1 MSVWKKLFTA
11 IKGSANEAAE
21 NIADNQALRILDQE
35 IREAK
40 AELRR
45 SDEALVGIVAKRKL
59 AQQKVEAL
67 ENSIG
72 DYEGHARTAME
83 KGQQDLALECAQ
95 KVADLRNEQQTEQS
109 YLDQF
114 VASEQSMRTN
124 IAQAKDKL
132 RQLEQQVDV
141 VKANEAVQKAQS
153 AVSATN
159 VGANAKMHTAV
170 ESLERIKQRQ
180 AEKSAQLEAAA
191 EMAEAQSGSS
201 LDKKLAEAG
210 IGSAPKASAQD
221 ELARILGKQENG

>member
-11 IKGSANEAAE
+11 IKGGANEAAE

-40 AELRR
+40 QELRR

-59 AQQKVEAL
+59 SQQKVDAFNNGIDE
-67 ENSIG
+67 
-72 DYEGHARTAME
+72 YEGHARTAME
-83 KGQQDLALECAQ
+83 KSQQELALECAQ
-95 KVADLRNEQQTEQS
+95 KVANLRNEQEAEQV

-114 VASEQSMRTN
+114 IKSEQSMRTN

-180 AEKSAQLEAAA
+180 AEKSAQLDAAA
-191 EMAEAQSGSS
+191 EMAEEQSGSS

-210 IGSAPKASAQD
+210 ITAPGKSSAED
-221 ELARILGKQENG
+221 ELARILGK

>member
-11 IKGSANEAAE
+11 IKGGVNETAE
-21 NIADNQALRILDQE
+21 SVADNQALRILDQE

-40 AELRR
+40 QDLRR
-45 SDEALVGIVAKRKL
+45 SDEALVSIIAKRKL
-59 AQQKVEAL
+59 SQQKVESFNNGIN
-67 ENSIG
+67 E
-72 DYEGHARTAME
+72 YEAHARGAME
-83 KGQQDLALECAQ
+83 KGQQELALECAQ
-95 KVADLRNEQQTEQS
+95 KVATFRTEQQAEQA

-114 VASEQSMRTN
+114 MTSEQRMRTN
-124 IAQAKDKL
+124 ISQAKDKL

-170 ESLERIKQRQ
+170 ESLERIKRRQ
-180 AEKSAQLEAAA
+180 DEKSAQLEAAA
-191 EMAEAQSGSS
+191 EMAEEQSGSS

-210 IGSAPKASAQD
+210 ITPGGSASAED
-221 ELARILGKQENG
+221 ELKRILGQ

>member
-11 IKGSANEAAE
+11 IKGGANEAAE
-21 NIADNQALRILDQE
+21 NVADSQALRILDQE

-40 AELRR
+40 QELRR
-45 SDEALVGIVAKRKL
+45 SDEALVSIVAKRKMS
-59 AQQKVEAL
+59 QQKVDAFTNGINE
-67 ENSIG
+67 
-72 DYEGHARTAME
+72 YEGHARGAME
-83 KGQQDLALECAQ
+83 NGQQDLALECAQ
-95 KVADLRNEQQTEQS
+95 KVANLRTEQQAEQI

-114 VASEQSMRTN
+114 VKSEQSMRTN

-141 VKANEAVQKAQS
+141 VKANEAVQKAQA

-191 EMAEAQSGSS
+191 EMAEEQSGSS

-210 IGSAPKASAQD
+210 ITPGGKSSAED
-221 ELARILGKQENG
+221 ELARILGK

>member
-1 MSVWKKLFTA
+1 MSVWKKLVTA
-11 IKGSANEAAE
+11 LKGGANEAAE
-21 NIADNQALRILDQE
+21 AVADNQALRILDQE

-40 AELRR
+40 LELRR
-45 SDEALVGIVAKRKL
+45 SDEALVKIVAKRKMSS
-59 AQQKVEAL
+59 QKVASFEQGIN
-67 ENSIG
+67 E
-72 DYEGHARTAME
+72 YETHARGAMD

-95 KVADLRNEQQTEQS
+95 KVATLRNEQQAEQT

-114 VASEQSMRTN
+114 TQSEQSMRTN

-170 ESLERIKQRQ
+170 ESLDRIKRRQ

-191 EMAEAQSGSS
+191 EMAEEQSGSS

-210 IGSAPKASAQD
+210 ITPGGSQSAED
-221 ELARILGKQENG
+221 ELARILGK

>member
-11 IKGSANEAAE
+11 IKGGANEAAE
-21 NIADNQALRILDQE
+21 NVADSQALRILDQE

-40 AELRR
+40 QELRR
-45 SDEALVGIVAKRKL
+45 SDEALVSIVAKRKMS
-59 AQQKVEAL
+59 QQKVEAF
-67 ENSIG
+67 NNGIN
-72 DYEGHARTAME
+72 DYEGHARGAME
-83 KGQQDLALECAQ
+83 KGQQEIALECAQ
-95 KVADLRNEQQTEQS
+95 KVATLRTEQQAEQA
-109 YLDQF
+109 YLDRF
-114 VASEQSMRTN
+114 VKSEQSMRTN

-180 AEKSAQLEAAA
+180 AEKSAQLEAAE
-191 EMAEAQSGSS
+191 EMAEEQSGSS

-210 IGSAPKASAQD
+210 ITPGAKSSAED
-221 ELARILGKQENG
+221 ELARILGK

>member
-11 IKGSANEAAE
+11 IKGGANEAAE
-21 NIADNQALRILDQE
+21 TIADNQALRILDQE

-40 AELRR
+40 QELRR
-45 SDEALVGIVAKRKL
+45 SDEALVSIVAKRKL
-59 AQQKVEAL
+59 SQQKVDAF
-67 ENSIG
+67 NSSI
-72 DYEGHARTAME
+72 DEYEGHARTAME
-83 KGQQDLALECAQ
+83 KGQQELALECAQ
-95 KVADLRNEQQTEQS
+95 KVANLRNEQQAEQT

-114 VASEQSMRTN
+114 TKSEQTMRTN

-159 VGANAKMHTAV
+159 VGANTKMHTAV

-180 AEKSAQLEAAA
+180 AEKAAQLEAAA
-191 EMAEAQSGSS
+191 EMTEDQSGSS

-210 IGSAPKASAQD
+210 ISSPKSSAED
-221 ELARILGKQENG
+221 ELARILGK

>member
-11 IKGSANEAAE
+11 IKGGANEAAE
-21 NIADNQALRILDQE
+21 SVADSQALRILDQE

-40 AELRR
+40 QELRR
-45 SDEALVGIVAKRKL
+45 SDEALVTIVAKRKMSN
-59 AQQKVEAL
+59 QKVDAFNNGIAE
-67 ENSIG
+67 
-72 DYEGHARTAME
+72 YEGHARGAME
-83 KGQQDLALECAQ
+83 KGQQELALECAQ
-95 KVADLRNEQQTEQS
+95 KVATLRNEQQAEQT

-170 ESLERIKQRQ
+170 ESLDRIKQRQ

-191 EMAEAQSGSS
+191 EMAEEQSGSS

-210 IGSAPKASAQD
+210 ITPGAKSSAED
-221 ELARILGKQENG
+221 ELARILGK

>member
-11 IKGSANEAAE
+11 IKGGVNETAE
-21 NIADNQALRILDQE
+21 AVADNQALRILDQE

-40 AELRR
+40 QELRR

-59 AQQKVEAL
+59 SQQKVDGFQLGIE
-67 ENSIG
+67 E
-72 DYEGHARTAME
+72 YEGHARTAME

-95 KVADLRNEQQTEQS
+95 KVAELRNDQQAEQA

-114 VASEQSMRTN
+114 VASEQKMRTN
-124 IAQAKDKL
+124 ISQAKDKL

-191 EMAEAQSGSS
+191 EMAEEQSGSS

-210 IGSAPKASAQD
+210 ITSGKQSSAED
-221 ELARILGKQENG
+221 ELKRILGK

>member
-11 IKGSANEAAE
+11 IKGGANEAAE
-21 NIADNQALRILDQE
+21 SVADNQALRILDQE

-40 AELRR
+40 QELRR
-45 SDEALVGIVAKRKL
+45 SDEALVSIVAKRKMS
-59 AQQKVEAL
+59 QQKVDAINNGIE
-67 ENSIG
+67 E
-72 DYEGHARTAME
+72 YEGHARGAMD

-95 KVADLRNEQQTEQS
+95 KVATLRNEQQAEQT

-114 VASEQSMRTN
+114 IASEQSMRTN

-191 EMAEAQSGSS
+191 EMAEEQSGSS

-210 IGSAPKASAQD
+210 ITPGSKSSAED
-221 ELARILGKQENG
+221 ELARILGK

>member
-11 IKGSANEAAE
+11 IKGGVNETAE
-21 NIADNQALRILDQE
+21 SVADNQALRILDQE

-40 AELRR
+40 QDLRR
-45 SDEALVGIVAKRKL
+45 SDEALVSIVAKRKL
-59 AQQKVEAL
+59 SQQKVEAFNKGIT
-67 ENSIG
+67 E
-72 DYEGHARTAME
+72 YETHARGAME

-95 KVADLRNEQQTEQS
+95 KVATLRNEQQTEQT

-114 VASEQSMRTN
+114 MTSEQRMRTN
-124 IAQAKDKL
+124 ISQAKDKL

-153 AVSATN
+153 AVSSTN

-170 ESLERIKQRQ
+170 ESLERIKRRQ
-180 AEKSAQLEAAA
+180 DEKSAQLEAAA
-191 EMAEAQSGSS
+191 EMAEEQSGSS

-210 IGSAPKASAQD
+210 ITSGGTASAED
-221 ELARILGKQENG
+221 ELKRILGQ

>member
-11 IKGSANEAAE
+11 IKGGVNETAE
-21 NIADNQALRILDQE
+21 SVADSQALRILDQE
-35 IREAK
+35 IRDAK
-40 AELRR
+40 QELRR
-45 SDEALVGIVAKRKL
+45 SDEALVSIVAKRKL
-59 AQQKVEAL
+59 SQQKVDAFNQGIE
-67 ENSIG
+67 E
-72 DYEGHARTAME
+72 YEGHARSAME
-83 KGQQDLALECAQ
+83 KGQQELALECAQ
-95 KVADLRNEQQTEQS
+95 KVATIRNEQQAEQT

-114 VASEQSMRTN
+114 ITSEQRMRTN
-124 IAQAKDKL
+124 ISQAKDKL

-159 VGANAKMHTAV
+159 VGASAKMHTAV

-191 EMAEAQSGSS
+191 EMAEEQSGSS

-210 IGSAPKASAQD
+210 VTSGQSSSAED
-221 ELARILGKQENG
+221 ELKRILGK

>member
-11 IKGSANEAAE
+11 IKGGANEAAE
-21 NIADNQALRILDQE
+21 TIADNQALRILDQE

-40 AELRR
+40 QELRR
-45 SDEALVGIVAKRKL
+45 SDEALVSIVAKRKL
-59 AQQKVEAL
+59 SQQKVDAINNGIE
-67 ENSIG
+67 E
-72 DYEGHARTAME
+72 YEGHARAAMD
-83 KGQQDLALECAQ
+83 KGQQELALECAQ
-95 KVADLRNEQQTEQS
+95 KVAALRNEQDAEQV

-114 VASEQSMRTN
+114 VASEKSMRTN

-191 EMAEAQSGSS
+191 EMAEEQSGSS
-201 LDKKLAEAG
+201 LDKKLADAG
-210 IGSAPKASAQD
+210 ITPGGKTSAED
-221 ELARILGKQENG
+221 ELARILGK

>member
-11 IKGSANEAAE
+11 IKGGVNETAEAA
-21 NIADNQALRILDQE
+21 ADSQALRILDQE

-40 AELRR
+40 QELRR
-45 SDEALVGIVAKRKL
+45 SDEALVSIVAKRKMS
-59 AQQKVEAL
+59 QQKVDGFEQG
-67 ENSIG
+67 IG
-72 DYEGHARTAME
+72 EYEGHARGAME

-95 KVADLRNEQQTEQS
+95 KVAELRNEQQAEQT

-114 VASEQSMRTN
+114 VASEQKMRTN
-124 IAQAKDKL
+124 ISQAKDKL

-191 EMAEAQSGSS
+191 EMADEQSGSS

-210 IGSAPKASAQD
+210 ITPGKQSSAED
-221 ELARILGKQENG
+221 ELKRILGQ

>member
-11 IKGSANEAAE
+11 IKGGANEAAE
-21 NIADNQALRILDQE
+21 NVADNQALRILDQE

-40 AELRR
+40 QELRR
-45 SDEALVGIVAKRKL
+45 SDEALVSIVAKRKMS
-59 AQQKVEAL
+59 QQKVDAINNGVE
-67 ENSIG
+67 E
-72 DYEGHARTAME
+72 YEGHARTAME
-83 KGQQDLALECAQ
+83 KGQQKLALECAQ
-95 KVADLRNEQQTEQS
+95 KVATLRNEQQAEQV

-180 AEKSAQLEAAA
+180 AEKSAQLEAAS
-191 EMAEAQSGSS
+191 EMAEEQSGSS

-210 IGSAPKASAQD
+210 ITAGGKSSAED
-221 ELARILGKQENG
+221 ELARILGK

>member
-11 IKGSANEAAE
+11 IKGGANEAAE
-21 NIADNQALRILDQE
+21 SIADNQALRILDQE

-40 AELRR
+40 QELRR
-45 SDEALVGIVAKRKL
+45 SDEALVSIVAKRKL
-59 AQQKVEAL
+59 AQQKVDAINNGIE
-67 ENSIG
+67 E
-72 DYEGHARTAME
+72 YEGHARAAMD
-83 KGQQDLALECAQ
+83 KGQQELALECAQ
-95 KVADLRNEQQTEQS
+95 KVAALRNEQDAEQV

-114 VASEQSMRTN
+114 VASEKSMRTN

-170 ESLERIKQRQ
+170 ESLERIKRRQ

-191 EMAEAQSGSS
+191 EMAEEQSGSS
-201 LDKKLAEAG
+201 LDKKLADAG
-210 IGSAPKASAQD
+210 ITSGGKTSAED
-221 ELARILGKQENG
+221 ELARILGK